1 MRNQIPRNLEHF
13 KAGRLVILI
22 VRLPICFW
30 MREREDKDHE
40 DNDDHGNDCDCDD
53 DDDDEV
59 DFADK

>member
-40 DNDDHGNDCDCDD
+40 DNDDHGNDGD

>member
-40 DNDDHGNDCDCDD
+40 DNDGD